1 MIINR
6 IEEKFNKL
14 RLEGKKA
21 FIPFITA
28 GDPTL
33 DITKS
38 LILKLESV
46 GADIIELGVP
56 FSDPIADGPSIQR
69 SSIRALKHNTSIRN
83 VIRLVS
89 EVREETQ
96 IPIVLMGYYNPIYK
110 YGVKKFVKVAVSAG
124 IDGVIIADLP
134 PEEAS
139 ELIEQAR
146 QNGLSTIFL
155 IAPTST
161 AERVKII
168 SSASTG
174 YIYCVSTTGVTGVR
188 DEISDML
195 APTVSLIRQ
204 FTDKP
209 VAVGFGVST
218 PDQAYEVAKLA
229 DGVIIGSAIVNIIEK
244 YQDNPDEIIKT
255 VGDFAYSV
263 AEAIKR

>member
-1 MIINR
+1 MNR
-6 IEEKFNKL
+6 IEKKFKEL
-14 RLEGKKA
+14 KSTGKKA

-33 DITKS
+33 DITMS

-46 GADIIELGVP
+46 GADIIELGIP

-69 SSIRALKHNTSIRN
+69 ASLRALENNTSIRD

-89 EVREETQ
+89 EVREKTD
-96 IPIVLMGYYNPIYK
+96 IPIVVMGYYNPIYK
-110 YGVKKFVKVAVSAG
+110 YGVKKFTKVAVEAG

-139 ELIEQAR
+139 DLIEQAR

-161 AERVKII
+161 AERIKLI
-168 SSASTG
+168 SDSSTG
-174 YIYCVSTTGVTGVR
+174 YIYCVSTTGVTGIR
-188 DEISDML
+188 DKISDAL
-195 APTVSLIRQ
+195 APTINSIRQ

-209 VAVGFGVST
+209 IAVGFGVST

-229 DGVIIGSAIVNIIEK
+229 DGVIVGSAIVNVIEK
-244 YQDNPDEIIKT
+244 YKDSPDEIVEY
-255 VGDFAYSV
+255 VGYFTSKL

>member
-1 MIINR
+1 MFINR
-6 IEEKFNKL
+6 IEKKFNELKII
-14 RLEGKKA
+14 GKKA

-33 DITKS
+33 DITMS

-46 GADIIELGVP
+46 GADIIELGIP

-69 SSIRALKHNTSIRN
+69 SSLRALENNTSLRD

-89 EVREETQ
+89 EARERTE
-96 IPIVLMGYYNPIYK
+96 IPIVVMGYYNPIYK
-110 YGVKKFVKVAVSAG
+110 YGVKKFTKVAVEAG

-146 QNGLSTIFL
+146 QNDLATIFL

-161 AERVKII
+161 SERIELI
-168 SSASTG
+168 SNVSTG

-188 DEISDML
+188 DEISGML
-195 APTVSLIRQ
+195 APTVNLIRQ

-209 VAVGFGVST
+209 IAVGFGVST
-218 PDQAYEVAKLA
+218 PDQAYKVAKLA

-244 YQDNPDEIIKT
+244 HKDNHEEIVES
-255 VGDFAYSV
+255 VGDFASRLS
-263 AEAIKR
+263 EAIKR